1 MIEKIQIVHKDFKE
15 SLESMPLESV
25 GRLTL
30 ALFKY
35 ANDEDPSEVLKGDQ
49 IAGTFFPTLKAHVER
64 HEEYRKVKANS
75 GRIGGK
81 NGGAPIGNSN
91 ATKTK
96 QNKAEQSKTKQN
108 KAPNPNPNPNPNPL
122 IKDILSF
129 LNEKTGR
136 HFRESK
142 ETERLING
150 RLNEG
155 YTVDDFKKVIEKKCK
170 AWKNDPKM
178 CEFLRPSTLFA
189 PSHFEE
195 YLNAPDGVVVQFSGE
210 NAKNQFNRFTQR
222 QDDFDY
228 ESLVKN

>member
-1 MIEKIQIVHKDFKE
+1 MIEKIQIVHRDFKE

-30 ALFKY
+30 ALFRY
-35 ANDEDPSEVLKGDQ
+35 ANDDDPSEILNGDQ
-49 IAGTFFPTLKAHVER
+49 IAGTFFPTLKAHIER
-64 HEEYRKVKANS
+64 QEEYRQKKAEN
-75 GRIGGK
+75 GKRGG
-81 NGGAPIGNSN
+81 GQFGNSN
-91 ATKTK
+91 AKKTTENDLK
-96 QNKAEQSKTKQN
+96 RAKTNKNEQKRTPN
-108 KAPNPNPNPNPNPL
+108 PYPYPNPNPY

-170 AWKNDPKM
+170 EWKDDSKM
-178 CEFLRPSTLFA
+178 SAFLRPSTLFA
-189 PSHFEE
+189 PSHFDE
-195 YLNAPDGVVVQFSGE
+195 YLNAPEGKVVQFSGE

-222 QDDFDY
+222 TDDIDY
-228 ESLVKN
+228 EKLIKN